1 MHKTTVIGNLG
12 ADPERRQADG
22 RAVCNFPVAV
32 NEAWKDAQG
41 TPQKR
46 TVWYRVA
53 AWDKLGETCVEH
65 LSKGR
70 KVYVEGR
77 LQADPETGAPR
88 IWTGEDGTA
97 KAAFVLRAERVEF
110 LDSPREQESSSLV
123 DPM

>member
-12 ADPERRQADG
+12 ADPDARQVDG

-32 NEAWKDAQG
+32 NEAWKDAHG
-41 TPQKR
+41 KLRKR
-46 TVWYRVA
+46 TVWYRIA
-53 AWDKLGETCVEH
+53 AWDRLGETCVEH

-97 KAAFVLRAERVEF
+97 KTAFVLRAERVEF
-110 LDSPREQESSSLV
+110 LDSPPEQESSSLV